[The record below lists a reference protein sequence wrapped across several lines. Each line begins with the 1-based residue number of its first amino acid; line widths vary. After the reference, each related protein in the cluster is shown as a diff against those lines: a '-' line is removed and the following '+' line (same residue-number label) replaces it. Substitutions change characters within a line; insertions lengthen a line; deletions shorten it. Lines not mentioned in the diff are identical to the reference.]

1 MIYLNLFYQF
11 FMTGLF
17 AVGGGLATLPFLSRM
32 AEETGWFTQID
43 LANMVAISESTP
55 GPLGVNMATY
65 TGYTSGGLLGGIVA
79 VAGLITPSIIV
90 IILVARVLKKFQDS
104 TAVQGMFYGFRP
116 ASTALIAAAG
126 IQVFEVA
133 FFSNAGFSALI
144 QNWAA
149 AIHWKGILWALLLYF
164 LIKKFEKHPA
174 FYIALSAV
182 VGILFRFGGV

>member
-17 AVGGGLATLPFLSRM
+17 AVGGGLATLPFLSKM
-32 AEETGWFTQID
+32 AENTGWFTQMD
-43 LANMVAISESTP
+43 LANMIAVSESTP
-55 GPLGVNMATY
+55 GPLGINMATY
-65 TGYTSGGLLGGIVA
+65 TGYTSGGLLGGIIA

-133 FFSNAGFSALI
+133 FFSSADFSALMRD
-144 QNWAA
+144 WAG
-149 AIHWKGILWALLLYF
+149 AIHWKGILWALILYF
-164 LIKKFEKHPA
+164 LIRKFDKHPA

-182 VGILFRFGGV
+182 VGIVFHFGGV

>member
-32 AEETGWFTQID
+32 AENTGWFTQMD
-43 LANMVAISESTP
+43 LANMVAVSESTP

-65 TGYTSGGLLGGIVA
+65 TGYTSGGILGGVVA

-90 IILVARVLKKFQDS
+90 VILVARVLKKFQDS

-133 FFSNAGFSALI
+133 FFSNATFSALVRD
-144 QNWAA
+144 WAG
-149 AIHWKGILWALLLYF
+149 AIHWKGILWALILYF
-164 LIKKFEKHPA
+164 LIKKFDKHPVV
-174 FYIALSAV
+174 YIALSAV
-182 VGILFRFGGV
+182 IGIVFRFGGV